1 MRKLVIALFGLVAC
15 KQPAAPLGPGSA
27 PSASAS
33 ADNPKAPASAAAPA
47 SSAAPDP
54 GSGVAVAPAFLPPPD
69 FGPPGPIVVTG
80 YSRIVGTG
88 MNDPAYASGFTHD
101 GAWLGYC
108 AEIGARTPGRTTCE
122 LVSERGETKSLSS
135 DVGEDFDAAAQR
147 ALDAFV
153 KEQKLPLVAGGMDRA
168 SAPALHGTWRFA
180 RDLTLALDEHAQGK
194 RGAAVRLGGRVGHE
208 KPVYPIF
215 VDLAPPAASLPFHT
229 SWVNSLSLSPDGREL
244 GLVAGFFC
252 MEWCDSFAVRRLPV
266 ARLAAQIYND
276 TGMRHHGAKDYD
288 GSAALFEK
296 AVHAD
301 PSFALAA
308 YNLACAYARLQRPST
323 RAALEHAI
331 RLEASAKTRAATDAD
346 FEAVKA
352 EPWFAAAVK

>member
-1 MRKLVIALFGLVAC
+1 M
-15 KQPAAPLGPGSA
+15 AA
-27 PSASAS
+27 
-33 ADNPKAPASAAAPA
+33 
-47 SSAAPDP
+47 
-54 GSGVAVAPAFLPPPD
+54 APAFLPPAD

-108 AEIGARTPGRTTCE
+108 AEIGARHPANTTCE
-122 LVSERGETKSLSS
+122 FVSQRGETKNLGS
-135 DVGEDFDAAAQR
+135 DVGDDFNAAAKR
-147 ALDAFV
+147 TLDAFV

-168 SAPALHGTWRFA
+168 SAPPLTGTWRFA
-180 RDLTLALDEHAQGK
+180 RDLTLVLDEHAQGK
-194 RGAAVRLGGRVGHE
+194 RGAAVRVGGRVGSE
-208 KPVYPIF
+208 KPVYPIL
-215 VDLAPPAASLPFHT
+215 VDLPPAAPSLPFHT
-229 SWVNSLSLSPDGREL
+229 SWVNSFGLSPDGQEL

-252 MEWCDSFAVRRLPV
+252 MEWCDSFAIRRLPV

-276 TGMRHHGAKDYD
+276 TGMRHHGTKDYA

-301 PSFALAA
+301 PSFALSA

-331 RLEASAKTRAATDAD
+331 RLEASAKTRAAADAD
-346 FEAVKA
+346 FEAMKS